1 MNEKPVTESLR
12 KYIPGHKPSDV
23 TVGGYTLDGDPSRE
37 FLPDMT
43 AVFMRFGD
51 VYLACQSIEQFSK
64 MRLSFC
70 REIFYNKVDDDVQY
84 GCLSLTH
91 ILESDFD
98 LGDFFI
104 KEIVLFDPVQKNG
117 ELACT
122 AVCFELSNG
131 DCFFLDPEFP
141 WGIKPGGRKLYEKWL
156 ENRLSCFPEMPVV
169 RQNISL

>member
-1 MNEKPVTESLR
+1 MNGKSITESLR

-23 TVGGYTLDGDPSRE
+23 IVGGYTLDGDPSRE

-43 AVFMRFGD
+43 AVFMWFGD

-104 KEIVLFDPVQKNG
+104 KEIVLLTLFKRTG
-117 ELACT
+117 S
-122 AVCFELSNG
+122 LSAQ
-131 DCFFLDPEFP
+131 
-141 WGIKPGGRKLYEKWL
+141 RYA
-156 ENRLSCFPEMPVV
+156 LSCPMETAF
-169 RQNISL
+169 SLTLHSLGG

>member
-1 MNEKPVTESLR
+1 MNKKSVTESLK
-12 KYIPGHKPSDV
+12 KYIPGHKPEDIIA
-23 TVGGYTLDGDPSRE
+23 GGYTIDGDHSRE

-51 VYLACQSIEQFSK
+51 VYLACESVEQFSK

-70 REIFYNKVDDDVQY
+70 REIFYNKVNDDVQY

-104 KEIVLFDPVQKNG
+104 KEIVLFDPAFGDSDIVCG
-117 ELACT
+117 
-122 AVCFELSNG
+122 AVMFTLSNG
-131 DCFFLDPEFP
+131 DCFFLDPAFP
-141 WGIKPGGRKLYEKWL
+141 WGIKPGGRVLYEKWL
-156 ENRLSCFPEMPVV
+156 ENRLSRFPEMPVV
-169 RQNISL
+169 RLTVSL